1 MADVRFLLTGD
12 TSVTVEFGNEIS
24 TEINAK
30 IRAFNIALQQSKI
43 PGIVETVPTYRS
55 LAVHYDPEVILY
67 GPLVKKLKGLLGQLD
82 SIQIPPSDV
91 LEIPVLYG
99 GEEGPDIEFVAQHNG
114 KTVQEVIDIHTST
127 EYLIYML
134 GFTPGFTY
142 LGGMSEEIA
151 TPRLK
156 TPRVLIP
163 GGSVGIA
170 GAQTGVYPIDSPGGW
185 QLIGRTPVRMYDPD
199 RATPILPEAGQY
211 IKFYA
216 IDKAEYDRIA
226 ALEAGEGY
234 TCKRHP
240 RKEAAE

>member
-1 MADVRFLLTGD
+1 MAEVRFLLTGD

-67 GPLVKKLKGLLGQLD
+67 GALVKKLKGLLGQLD

-99 GEEGPDIEFVAQHNG
+99 GEEGPDIEFVAEHNG

-163 GGSVGIA
+163 GGSGGIA
-170 GAQTGVYPIDSPGGW
+170 GAQPGVYPIDSPGGW

-234 TCKRHP
+234 TVRRHP